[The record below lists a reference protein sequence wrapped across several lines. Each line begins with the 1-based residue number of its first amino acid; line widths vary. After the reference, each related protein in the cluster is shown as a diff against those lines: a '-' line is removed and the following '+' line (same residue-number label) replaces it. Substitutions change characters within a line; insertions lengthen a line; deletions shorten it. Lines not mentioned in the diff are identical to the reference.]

1 MKNVLKKI
9 RLFLEIAC
17 VVTPVL
23 SLIGLI
29 VTLFKAPADSPLVLI
44 LMGTTIIPGG
54 IAYIIY
60 GRHPYGS
67 VVYKANVYNR
77 YYRDNQ

>member
-1 MKNVLKKI
+1 MKNVFKKI

-17 VVTPVL
+17 VVAPVL

-29 VTLFKAPADSPLVLI
+29 VALFTAQPDSPLVLSLI
-44 LMGTTIIPGG
+44 GTTIIPGG

-60 GRHPYGS
+60 GRHPYHPS
-67 VVYKANVYNR
+67 P
-77 YYRDNQ
+77 